1 LEEENSDK
9 KMNLDSVKSILTL
22 RYDYTQ
28 TPNLPN
34 LSWNDISNPTQL
46 NSEKIEQLI
55 LDEISKNIPTSYDGK
70 ITVPLSGGIDS
81 TLMMCLLR
89 KKFPDNEIHAISV
102 KFQNSHDETKNAA
115 KIAQKFNAVHHIVE
129 IKNYLEK
136 LPLAISITKSPFW
149 DIHWLYVV
157 EEAQKFSNFLVSGDG
172 GDELFGGYIFRY
184 SKFLSLIKPNST
196 TKEKISAYLSCH
208 ERDHVPDQEK
218 LFTEKCHFSWESF
231 HDILKPFFDN
241 SLEPLQQVFLAD
253 YNGKLLYNFSLVN
266 DHLASYYKIKSIA
279 PLLSRNLINES
290 MCLQNPEK
298 YNVESNLGKL
308 PLVKILKKYDLLNLV
323 SQEKLGFSV
332 NTVSLWKNYGYDI
345 FKKYVLNGEI
355 ILDGWISKDWIEKHF
370 KKDMDIRYV
379 NKFLGLI
386 SLEIWYRMFIKKT
399 ITSDFNF

>member
-1 LEEENSDK
+1 MEEENSDK

-70 ITVPLSGGIDS
+70 IAVPLSGGIDS

-157 EEAQKFSNFLVSGDG
+157 EEAKKFSNFLVSGDG

-184 SKFLSLIKPNST
+184 SKFLSLTKPNST
-196 TKEKISAYLSCH
+196 IKEKISAYLSCH

-218 LFTEKCHFSWESF
+218 LFTEKCHFSWKSF
-231 HDILKPFFDN
+231 YDILKPFFDN
-241 SLEPLQQVFLAD
+241 PLEPLQQVFLAD
-253 YNGKLLYNFSLVN
+253 YNGKLLYNFSLIN
-266 DHLASYYKIKSIA
+266 DNLASYYKIKSIA
-279 PLLSRNLINES
+279 PLLSPNLINES
-290 MCLQNPEK
+290 MRLQNTEK
-298 YNVESNLGKL
+298 YNVKSNLGKL
-308 PLVKILKKYDLLNLV
+308 PLVEILEKYDLLNLV

-332 NTVSLWKNYGYDI
+332 NTISLWKNYGYDI
-345 FKKYVLNGEI
+345 FKKYVLTGEI
-355 ILDGWISKDWIEKHF
+355 ISDGWISKDWVEKHF
-370 KKDMDIRYV
+370 NNDLDIRYV

-386 SLEIWYRMFIKKT
+386 SLEIWYRMFIKKS
-399 ITSDFNF
+399 ITFDFNL